1 MFIYQIKSCDIFF
14 RLNRPFPAV
23 GIRNSSFDVF
33 WLIFHGEGQRLGQD
47 GRHLHS
53 HFDLAFIV
61 KEFFHA
67 VIVDGFQVQNPV
79 DDGGHDLQKNRNGF
93 YCSYRAKILAF
104 ELYGLYSIYTPK
116 AFLFV

>member
-1 MFIYQIKSCDIFF
+1 
-14 RLNRPFPAV
+14 
-23 GIRNSSFDVF
+23 
-33 WLIFHGEGQRLGQD
+33 
-47 GRHLHS
+47 
-53 HFDLAFIV
+53 V

-104 ELYGLYSIYTPK
+104 ELNGLYFI
-116 AFLFV
+116 